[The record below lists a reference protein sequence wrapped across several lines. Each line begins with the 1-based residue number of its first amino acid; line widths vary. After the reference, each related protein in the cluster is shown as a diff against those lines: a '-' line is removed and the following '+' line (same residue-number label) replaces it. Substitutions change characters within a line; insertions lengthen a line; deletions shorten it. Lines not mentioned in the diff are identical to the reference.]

1 MASHHSSEVTLCIAS
16 GLSSL
21 SVSQRLA
28 PLWRKVRRLRHP
40 PHLRATTI
48 SSAEIK
54 TAIQANEAG
63 ALADSVLRVLPIES
77 AYNVGVSVVRRSQV
91 DGKAPPDAI
100 VHDTITEVYQII
112 EGKGVLVTGGT
123 VESPTPFP
131 NDGQIVRQ
139 VIGPSSFGKAIL
151 GGTRREVG
159 PGDIVVIPPHTAHGF
174 VEINTERIV
183 YTLIRIDPQRI
194 LELRSEPN

>member
-1 MASHHSSEVTLCIAS
+1 MHSKWLVLIVCLAVAGATLAQSPAPPASA
-16 GLSSL
+16 
-21 SVSQRLA
+21 A
-28 PLWRKVRRLRHP
+28 PG
-40 PHLRATTI
+40 ATTI

-54 TAIQANEAG
+54 TAIQSKGAG

-91 DGKAPPDAI
+91 NGKTPPDAI